1 MNLKTV
7 AILISL
13 LPFIAFSQESVNC
26 YGSVNETSNIYRIQ
40 AVDSGLMAFGLID
53 LLSVQRLNFKT
64 ESFQRQFCLWKY
76 FTGFR

>member
-26 YGSVNETSNIYRIQ
+26 YGNVNETSNIYRIQ
-40 AVDSGLMAFGLID
+40 VADSGLMAFGLID
-53 LLSVQRLNFKT
+53 LLSVQ
-64 ESFQRQFCLWKY
+64 
-76 FTGFR
+76 